1 VDIDSPTRIDLPQ
14 GSAGALR
21 HSEAYV
27 ERSVIQQNIE
37 HYREMIKISTDLERR
52 GVFEKLLL
60 DEEAKLKQYDKDHK
74 AK

>member
-1 VDIDSPTRIDLPQ
+1 MAAFGGFL
-14 GSAGALR
+14 
-21 HSEAYV
+21 

>member
-1 VDIDSPTRIDLPQ
+1 MVS
-14 GSAGALR
+14 GALR
-21 HSEAYV
+21 LSEAFL

-37 HYREMIKISTDLERR
+37 HYREMLKISTDVEQR
-52 GVFEKLLL
+52 GLFEKLLF